1 MSKISST
8 SVSFM
13 PATLTPQRQT
23 FAPAA
28 ELSTTSTTNYFITL
42 CTHERQCLFGEI
54 IEGQMQLNELGA
66 IVENEWQ
73 NAAQVRLGINC
84 DQWIIMPN
92 HIHGIVTLAEPL
104 LAVDDPSNQDPA
116 VSPDRLSASE
126 ATQQQTLSAWIDE
139 FKEAVTQRI
148 STHRQ
153 TPRPIWQLTDD
164 QQRIPH
170 HFAFHIFRQYIRSN
184 THAWLWD
191 KLHPDSPSDWL
202 HPEGSA

>member
-23 FAPAA
+23 FAPA
-28 ELSTTSTTNYFITL
+28 ERSTTSTNYFITL

-54 IEGQMQLNELGA
+54 IEGQMHLNELGA
-66 IVENEWQ
+66 IVEHEWQ
-73 NAAQVRLGINC
+73 NAARPGINC
-84 DQWIIMPN
+84 DQWTIMPN

-104 LAVDDPSNQDPA
+104 LAVDDPSGPA

-126 ATQQQTLSAWIDE
+126 ATQQRTLSAWISE
-139 FKEAVTQRI
+139 FKETVTQRL

-164 QQRIPH
+164 QQLIPD